1 MKKNMCELQRELE
14 TMLEKRS
21 QIRSAQME
29 RYRNGS
35 ATRAMTTTSN
45 AAADRINDRII
56 WLRDQ
61 LEKIEDGAARITAR
75 LSTATDETL
84 RERLRPW
91 LRHGPLCPRHFLQ
104 IYPANSV
111 CDCGLD
117 AALEG
122 K

>member
-21 QIRSAQME
+21 QIRSKQME

-45 AAADRINDRII
+45 AAADRIIDRII

-61 LEKIEDGAARITAR
+61 LEKMENKHMSEKTEKGMELSNACQDLTPRYLDQPDYALARK
-75 LSTATDETL
+75 E
-84 RERLRPW
+84 
-91 LRHGPLCPRHFLQ
+91 
-104 IYPANSV
+104 
-111 CDCGLD
+111 
-117 AALEG
+117 
-122 K
+122 